1 MGDIELIDL
10 SNFFETS
17 EEEGEIDEFKDTE
30 QRMEKFKET
39 LFSIPIDDDGNY
51 NSFINA
57 ILFALRF
64 NEEQKTDCYNL
75 EALKGSIDNNLF
87 IQLNQ
92 EKFNITL
99 DYQLMS

>member
-1 MGDIELIDL
+1 MGDIEQIDL

-39 LFSIPIDDDGNY
+39 LSSIPIDDDGNY

>member
-1 MGDIELIDL
+1 MSLKIL
-10 SNFFETS
+10 N
-17 EEEGEIDEFKDTE
+17 
-30 QRMEKFKET
+30 KEWKN
-39 LFSIPIDDDGNY
+39 SKK

-64 NEEQKTDCYNL
+64 NEEQKTDCCNL